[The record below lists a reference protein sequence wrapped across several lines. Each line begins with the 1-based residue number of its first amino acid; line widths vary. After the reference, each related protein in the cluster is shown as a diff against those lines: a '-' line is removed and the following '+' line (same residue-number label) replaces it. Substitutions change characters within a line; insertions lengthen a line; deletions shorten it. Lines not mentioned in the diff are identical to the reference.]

1 MERKNH
7 NQWISLTGTNCVIS
21 LRANRSRK
29 QGKNRSQIT
38 LKIGFKNHHHGGF
51 GYQRIFPIERWA
63 FSDADLDACPTK
75 KRTAKCVE
83 PRAGN
88 QSKRVAYERLR
99 FPRFAAPQTERILC
113 RRIRPNRPTY
123 PGLAGERK
131 QSKIRNEESD
141 GSACCLNLD
150 NVSASV
156 RSPGHHHRETRCSP
170 VALIDLLFQILDLA
184 GERGLSD

>member
-1 MERKNH
+1 M
-7 NQWISLTGTNCVIS
+7 
-21 LRANRSRK
+21 RAHFGRQNRAGAQTHFGLWRLDLFCGYDQSR
-29 QGKNRSQIT
+29 IVVVVT
-38 LKIGFKNHHHGGF
+38 AKIGFKNHHHGGF

-88 QSKRVAYERLR
+88 QSKRVAYKRLR

-156 RSPGHHHRETRCSP
+156 RGRLPCRVSKG
-170 VALIDLLFQILDLA
+170 
-184 GERGLSD
+184 